1 MNNRNWKLLAAGMV
15 LVGAA
20 TFGGQPTSVAFAE
33 DAVETAEA
41 VAPVEPA
48 AASEAVQTHAYK
60 TMTTEQRRFMLAVAQ
75 GDAAAV
81 ESILASGTVDVN
93 GVYTFYWSDGI
104 TPLGLAIAMNQT
116 QVQSLLLEAGA
127 DAGGYETFT
136 GQHIDYL
143 ALAIQKL
150 PSVATVTPQ
159 PATTP
164 TQPQTTTPVET
175 PANVTTPQETSGT
188 TATHPDS
195 SVTIGKVTQSAQTVR
210 NTSLTR
216 FARLCTKYA
225 SATDAAFEA
234 LNVGMPDVLGTD
246 AAQKAAAIQSMKTNA
261 AKLRT
266 QMTAMEMVDPLEG
279 VQGFNESEQQL
290 FTDGF
295 GSIYATNQALAEVLE
310 YIVAHP
316 DDDDHDALVAK
327 IKAVFQ
333 ARDAQKSKLM
343 AIQALFEETD
353 K

>member
-1 MNNRNWKLLAAGMV
+1 MNHRNWKILAAGMA
-15 LVGAA
+15 LVGVA

-33 DAVETAEA
+33 DAAETAEA
-41 VAPVEPA
+41 AVPVELAVASTA
-48 AASEAVQTHAYK
+48 APSHMYK
-60 TMTTEQRRFMLAVAQ
+60 TMNVEQRRFMLAIAQ

-93 GVYTFYWSDGI
+93 GVYNFYWSDGI
-104 TPLGLAIAMNQT
+104 TPFGLAIAMSQT

-127 DAGGYETFT
+127 DAGGYETYM
-136 GQHIDYL
+136 GKHIDYL
-143 ALAIQKL
+143 TLAVQKL
-150 PSVATVTPQ
+150 PSAATVPSQ
-159 PATTP
+159 PAATGAQ
-164 TQPQTTTPVET
+164 QPPAPVTTTET
-175 PANVTTPQETSGT
+175 AGGGA
-188 TATHPDS
+188 ATHPDG
-195 SVTIGKVTQSAQTVR
+195 SVTIGGFTQSAQTVR

-216 FARLCTKYA
+216 FARLCTRYA

-295 GSIYATNQALAEVLE
+295 GSIYATNQALAEALE
-310 YIVAHP
+310 YIAAHP

-333 ARDAQKSKLM
+333 ARDTQKNKLM
-343 AIQALFEETD
+343 ALQALFEETD
-353 K
+353 E

>member
-15 LVGAA
+15 LVGVA

-33 DAVETAEA
+33 DAAETAEA
-41 VAPVEPA
+41 AATVEPEVASTA
-48 AASEAVQTHAYK
+48 APSHMYK
-60 TMTTEQRRFMLAVAQ
+60 TMNAEQRRFMLAIAQ

-93 GVYTFYWSDGI
+93 GVYNFYWSDGI

-127 DAGGYETFT
+127 DAGGYETYT

-150 PSVATVTPQ
+150 PSAATMTPQ
-159 PATTP
+159 PATTEA
-164 TQPQTTTPVET
+164 QPPAATATTPTET
-175 PANVTTPQETSGT
+175 TGAA
-188 TATHPDS
+188 ATHPDG
-195 SVTIGKVTQSAQTVR
+195 SVTMGSVTQSAQTVR

-225 SATDAAFEA
+225 GATDAAFEA

-295 GSIYATNQALAEVLE
+295 GSIYATNQALAEALE
-310 YIVAHP
+310 YIAAHP

-333 ARDAQKSKLM
+333 ARDTQKNKLM
-343 AIQALFEETD
+343 ALQALFEETD
-353 K
+353 E